1 MHVLRGSAMR
11 IDQWMTADPCC
22 VQRDEPLRNAHR
34 LMRMRKIRHLPVLQG
49 EQLVGLVSERDLF
62 LLETVRS
69 VKPEKEPVEEAMTER
84 PYAVAP
90 TAKVREVVEEMLAR
104 RYGSAV
110 VVDRGRVVGI
120 FTRADALRALRDLLR

>member
-1 MHVLRGSAMR
+1 MKIREL
-11 IDQWMTADPCC
+11 MTPDPCC

-34 LMRMRKIRHLPVLQG
+34 LMRVRKVRHLPVLNG
-49 EQLVGLVSERDLF
+49 GQLVGLVSERDLF

-69 VKPEKEPVEEAMTER
+69 VDPEKEPVEEAMTER

-90 TAKVREVVEEMLAR
+90 DSSVREVLEEMLKK

-110 VVDRGRVVGI
+110 VVERGQVIGI
-120 FTRADALRALRDLLR
+120 FTRADALRALHDVLT